1 MKSNAILMSVRPQYA
16 NKIFDGTKTVELRRI
31 KPKTLGNGDL
41 VFIYVSSPVKALMG
55 AFRVASV
62 VEKKLEPLWRM
73 VKNDA
78 GVTRAEFFRYY
89 ENVDS
94 GVAIFIDDVWLLP
107 SPIKLA
113 QLQEEIKNFYP
124 PQSFRYTSIK
134 QISNL

>member
-62 VEKKLEPLWRM
+62 VEKKLAPLWRM

>member
-1 MKSNAILMSVRPQYA
+1 MKNNAILMSIRPQYA
-16 NKIFDGTKTVELRRI
+16 SKIFDGTKTVELRRI
-31 KPKTLGNGDL
+31 RPKTLESGDL
-41 VFIYVSSPVKALMG
+41 IFIYVSSPVKALTG

-62 VEKKLEPLWRM
+62 VEKKLEPLWRA
-73 VKNDA
+73 VKDYA
-78 GVTRAEFFRYY
+78 GITRAEFFNYY
-89 ENVDS
+89 KGADS

-107 SPIKLA
+107 RPIKLA

>member
-1 MKSNAILMSVRPQYA
+1 MSIRPQYA

-31 KPKTLGNGDL
+31 KPKMLDSGDL
-41 VFIYVSSPVKALMG
+41 IFVYVSSPVKALAG

-62 VEKKLEPLWRM
+62 VEKKLEPLWRA
-73 VKNDA
+73 VKDYA
-78 GVTRAEFFRYY
+78 GVTRVEFFNYY
-89 ENVDS
+89 EGVNS

-107 SPIKLA
+107 RPIKLA